1 MTEGI
6 FTRLSFLPVGIC
18 PIRRIR
24 MAGENSNPQL
34 VNELRNGLT
43 VIVSHCEMLEDALSN
58 QAPLLTHVKT
68 IKKVALRMADRIS
81 RQPSPDADVAH
92 QAIPKKRL

>member
-1 MTEGI
+1 M
-6 FTRLSFLPVGIC
+6 S
-18 PIRRIR
+18 
-24 MAGENSNPQL
+24 GENSNPHL

-58 QAPLLTHVKT
+58 QAPLLARIKT

-81 RQPSPDADVAH
+81 RQPSPDANVTQQTEKGAH
-92 QAIPKKRL
+92 HSP